1 MSFPPP
7 DEGPNEARTA
17 AFLARKARTLDDAL
31 ALAQPRVVGNTD
43 TEAVH
48 DLRVAL
54 RRLRTLFKLAR
65 PIFGEFH
72 SDAVRRAFADW
83 QISTGALRDEEALGE
98 TLDALALRNAPL
110 AEWRARRL
118 VRDRHLR
125 RNLVVR
131 LRRGLDGARTLLRA
145 LLTLPFHPDRDAVLS
160 KFARRAVEKA
170 REGVE
175 ARRDTPPDDAL
186 GLHALRIAYKKLR
199 YAVEFFTE
207 ALPVDLAAMAEPAAR
222 FQKRLG
228 EIHDVDVAKISD
240 RACARAR
247 SRHAHDRDRR
257 AARLPVETGW
267 RGTSPR

>member
-72 SDAVRRAFADW
+72 SDAVRRAFADLR
-83 QISTGALRDEEALGE
+83 ISTGALRDEEALGE

-131 LRRGLDGARTLLRA
+131 LRRGELDGARTLLRA
-145 LLTLPFHPDRDAVLS
+145 LLTLPVHPDRDAVLS

-199 YAVEFFTE
+199 YAVESSPRPSRSISPPWPSRRR
-207 ALPVDLAAMAEPAAR
+207 ASRSVSAR
-222 FQKRLG
+222 FTT
-228 EIHDVDVAKISD
+228 S
-240 RACARAR
+240 
-247 SRHAHDRDRR
+247 
-257 AARLPVETGW
+257 
-267 RGTSPR
+267 TSPRSRSRVRAGSIATRA